1 MVTASELTV
10 GMAIRI
16 DRQIYRVIQVEF
28 RAGAAKMEG
37 TVRANLANVHTGSV
51 WDQDFPF
58 LEKLEDVELEEC
70 ELEFLYSDGNSYI
83 FRRLD
88 SFEQVEFPSAGL
100 GLAEQL
106 LQPGTEVL
114 AEFFEGEPISVVLP
128 DTVEARVTS
137 TLTNARS
144 KDSGRMKSTLENGMT
159 IEVPLFVAPGEIVSV
174 DLRSGRYVE
183 RVRTQ
188 HRKGV

>member
-1 MVTASELTV
+1 
-10 GMAIRI
+10 MAIRI

-144 KDSGRMKSTLENGMT
+144 KDSGRMKATLENGMT

>member
-144 KDSGRMKSTLENGMT
+144 KDSGRMKATLENGMT